1 MKIHGH
7 GTGHKL
13 PSGFTVLELMITVS
27 VACILLLTGMPSFLQ
42 FSQRQAMKAAI
53 GHLHNDLLMGRSE
66 AVARALPGIACPG
79 DPADGCSGDHDW
91 SGGWIV
97 FADQNGDQ
105 QFQAAEPLIRHG
117 QPIEDI
123 RIVGSS
129 GRRQVH
135 FFPNGSAPG
144 SNGSIHFCGM
154 GGPPEARK
162 LVISNLGRI
171 RRDTASDID
180 PVKCPDSA

>member
-1 MKIHGH
+1 MKVHGH

-13 PSGFTVLELMITVS
+13 PPGFTVLELMITVS
-27 VACILLLTGMPSFLQ
+27 VACILLLTGIPSFQQ

-53 GHLHNDLLMGRSE
+53 GHLQNDLLMGRSE
-66 AVARALPGIACPG
+66 AVARALPAIACPG
-79 DPADGCSGDHDW
+79 DPASGCSETHDW
-91 SGGWIV
+91 ADGWIV
-97 FADQNGDQ
+97 FADRNGDQ
-105 QFQAAEPLIRHG
+105 QFQPGEPLIRHG
-117 QPIEDI
+117 QSIEKI
-123 RIVGSS
+123 RILGSP
-129 GRRQVH
+129 GRRQVR

-144 SNGSIHFCGM
+144 SNGSIHFCGT

>member
-1 MKIHGH
+1 
-7 GTGHKL
+7 
-13 PSGFTVLELMITVS
+13 MITVS
-27 VACILLLTGMPSFLQ
+27 VACILLLAATPSFKK
-42 FSQRQAMKAAI
+42 FSQRQSMKAAI

-79 DPADGCSGDHDW
+79 DPASGCTGVPDW
-91 SGGWIV
+91 SSGWIV
-97 FADQNGDQ
+97 FADRNGDQ
-105 QFQAAEPLIRHG
+105 QFQAAEPLIRYG
-117 QPIEDI
+117 QGVENI

-129 GRRQVH
+129 GRRQIR

-171 RRDTASDID
+171 RRDTATDID
-180 PVKCPDSA
+180 PVKCPDKA